1 EDAAGSFERDHF
13 WGALS
18 KEADGTG
25 RDGTGVGTRPAQPTR
40 CLSWAQWSLQP
51 CPFPPGTTLRKAVRD
66 AALDVAEGMLQLTE
80 ALTEP
85 RPRVPLARSSTQER
99 LVCTGSVWEACERV
113 AALPRDNQAAVALA
127 LSSCLGVVR
136 DALEEMEQ
144 AQVEGG
150 DPYGDV
156 LEDEDLGSRGN
167 QDVYWTEA
175 DRQLLGPCTGLVKAA
190 KACLKKVGT
199 AVRAHAKAETAEQV
213 AQLDDLMDIARDVSP
228 SVDELVLS
236 TYPPVNQLTLRDDS
250 ALVLKALSPR
260 RASHACPASEE
271 SWLGFLEGAVEH
283 NMDKIKGHTQAL
295 L

>member
-1 EDAAGSFERDHF
+1 
-13 WGALS
+13 
-18 KEADGTG
+18 
-25 RDGTGVGTRPAQPTR
+25 
-40 CLSWAQWSLQP
+40 
-51 CPFPPGTTLRKAVRD
+51 
-66 AALDVAEGMLQLTE
+66 MLQLTE
-80 ALTEP
+80 ALLLQT
-85 RPRVPLARSSTQER
+85 PLRSSSTQER

-236 TYPPVNQLTLRDDS
+236 TYPPVNQLTLRLNAGKLAS
-250 ALVLKALSPR
+250 VLKKMLEIA